1 MKCCKDQ
8 FKAIVADL
16 INVLTWSQ
24 FEIKVCML
32 ENCIQLVIRQRV
44 PWDPKYHLEHFIQ
57 SLTFFF
63 FSQEASHQ
71 IENLLEQISS
81 ETNEKE
87 QVLLELAASQEQCQQ
102 YSTSLGNLQMVLEQF
117 QQGITSNTFI
127 PIHEKWESALSRSI
141 CRIHLHCL

>member
-1 MKCCKDQ
+1 
-8 FKAIVADL
+8 
-16 INVLTWSQ
+16 
-24 FEIKVCML
+24 ML

-44 PWDPKYHLEHFIQ
+44 PGDPKYHLEHFIQ
-57 SLTFFF
+57 SLTFLF

-127 PIHEKWESALSRSI
+127 PIHEK
-141 CRIHLHCL
+141 